1 MVGRAFRIRPKSR
14 TQASVSGVRTLDRKP
29 QQAEVI
35 NRAERLRK
43 RKPASISVSV
53 SVSEKKPL
61 YAERA
66 SYAQKT
72 RMEVRETMITIDWLQ
87 EQIETLTKRKDE
99 AELRMVKTRNAAA
112 AANREYNEALYAFN
126 DLVILVNGLKDELE
140 YMERK
145 RQKEGT

>member
-1 MVGRAFRIRPKSR
+1 VFLSQK
-14 TQASVSGVRTLDRKP
+14 
-29 QQAEVI
+29 
-35 NRAERLRK
+35 
-43 RKPASISVSV
+43 
-53 SVSEKKPL
+53 KKPL
-61 YAERA
+61 YAERV

-72 RMEVRETMITIDWLQ
+72 MMEVRETMITIDWLQ